1 MTRGFFDTLRLY
13 LLESFTMKA
22 TPLEEIASKI
32 NDLLADSPAR
42 DIKKNL
48 GAVAQSV
55 ATKLDLVPREEFEV
69 QQAVLL
75 KTREMVEAL
84 EARVAALEKSLP
96 PPA

>member
-1 MTRGFFDTLRLY
+1 MTLA
-13 LLESFTMKA
+13 MKA

-32 NDLLADSPAR
+32 NEMLADSPAR

-55 ATKLDLVPREEFEV
+55 ATRLDLVPREEFEV
-69 QQAVLL
+69 QQAILL